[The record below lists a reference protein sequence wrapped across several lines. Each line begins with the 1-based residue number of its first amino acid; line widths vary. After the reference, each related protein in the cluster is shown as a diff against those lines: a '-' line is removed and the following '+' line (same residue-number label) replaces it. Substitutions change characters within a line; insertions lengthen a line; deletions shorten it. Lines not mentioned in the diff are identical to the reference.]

1 LQWAHEAPPK
11 IDFLFPLTN
20 SLPEFDPQRFHL
32 EVMNL
37 QTFSLF
43 PRLPFEIRW
52 AIWYLAMTPRV
63 VNITPLL
70 NPHEH
75 PRQQENPSLLRV
87 CHESRTVALE
97 RYELSADID
106 KTYINFTIDTIYM
119 NFDIDNFAGSSL
131 APSKNDA
138 SFKLFAIDIEWIQF
152 VGPKRFMEKLNRCQG
167 LRELTILVNFN
178 QMIKKEC
185 EAKLSVTLEKYENME
200 DARLFDLAGY
210 WDDDS
215 VTFIEIL
222 EAISIIWVWGARK
235 HSIDKDRWPD
245 ISVVA
250 QPPAG
255 NSADL
260 LRSSLARGVHG

>member
-11 IDFLFPLTN
+11 IGFLFFLAN
-20 SLPEFDPQRFHL
+20 SLPEFDPQRFRL
-32 EVMNL
+32 QAMNL
-37 QTFSLF
+37 QAFSLF
-43 PRLPFEIRW
+43 PQLPFEIRW
-52 AIWYLAMTPRV
+52 MIWYFAMTPRI

-87 CHESRTVALE
+87 CHESRTAVLE
-97 RYELSADID
+97 RYELSTDID

-119 NFDIDNFAGSSL
+119 NFDIDNFAASSL
-131 APSKNDA
+131 SPSENDA
-138 SFKLFAIDIEWIQF
+138 SFQLFAIDIEWIQF
-152 VGPKRFMEKLNRCQG
+152 VGPKRFMEKFHRCQG

-178 QMIKKEC
+178 QVIKKEC
-185 EAKLSVTLEKYENME
+185 EAKLSVTLEKYEDME

-215 VTFIEIL
+215 VTFTEIL
-222 EAISIIWVWGARK
+222 EAIAIIWVWGARK
-235 HSIDKDRWPD
+235 HSIEKNRWPD

-250 QPPAG
+250 QPPVVK
-255 NSADL
+255 SANL
-260 LRSSLARGVHG
+260 LRSRLTP